1 MRGSHPRHSCL
12 WNDDVSI
19 ESAEQKLDHDIDG
32 LDCDVLIVG
41 GGFTGLWTAY
51 YLLLADPN
59 LDVTIVEAKRVG
71 FGASG
76 RNGGWCSPLLP
87 MSLDKIARL
96 HGRDTALATRRAM
109 VNTVDEV
116 ALVVEEHNLD
126 CGFAK
131 GGSLDLVRNSPQMQR
146 AQDHIRSMRDLSIP
160 ESEIRLIGG
169 GELESCF
176 TARGVT
182 AAVLE
187 TESAVLNPGRLVRG
201 LGGIVRSLGCRILE
215 GVSALRI
222 DPTRVTTDCGEIH
235 AKWII
240 RATEA
245 FTPTLSGQKRTVVPL
260 YSLMIATEPLGD
272 DLWSEIGLEERPS
285 FTDGRRILVYGQRT
299 ADGRI
304 AFGGRGA
311 PYHFGSRT
319 RPEFDTDARVARHL
333 VEALHELVPQ
343 TLGVDISHHWGGPLA
358 APRDWS
364 CSIRFDPRSGLGS
377 AGGYVGDG
385 VATANLAGRT
395 LAHLVLER
403 ESDLTRL
410 PWVQHRS
417 PTWEPEPIRW
427 FAVNGMARLAALA
440 DRIENRRNRPA
451 RRIDSLVR
459 RVSGR

>member
-1 MRGSHPRHSCL
+1 MNHSLAHHACL
-12 WNDDVSI
+12 WNDDLSVDSDLT
-19 ESAEQKLDHDIDG
+19 EPERDVDG
-32 LDCDVLIVG
+32 ITCDVVIVG
-41 GGFTGLWTAY
+41 AGFTGLWTAF

-59 LDVTIVEAKRVG
+59 LDVTIVEARRVG

-96 HGRDTALATRRAM
+96 HGRDTALASRRAM

-116 ALVVEEHNLD
+116 ARQVRERKMD

-131 GGSLDLVRNSPQMQR
+131 GGSLDLVRNRPQMMR
-146 AQDHIRSMRDLSIP
+146 AEDHVRSMRDLSVP
-160 ESEIRLIGG
+160 ESEVRIIGG
-169 GELESCF
+169 HELHSRIS
-176 TARGVT
+176 ARGVT

-187 TESAVLNPGRLVRG
+187 TESAVLNPGRLTRE
-201 LGGIVRSLGCRILE
+201 LSGIVRSFGCRILE

-222 DPTRVTTDCGEIH
+222 EPGRVTTDCGDVC
-235 AKWII
+235 APRVI

-245 FTPTLSGQKRTVVPL
+245 FTPTLSGEKRTVVPL

-272 DLWSEIGLEERPS
+272 DLWADVGLEDRPS

-311 PYHFGSRT
+311 PYHFGSRI
-319 RPEFDTDARVARHL
+319 RAEYDTDARVARHL
-333 VEALHELVPQ
+333 VDALHDLFPQ
-343 TLGVDISHHWGGPLA
+343 TLGVNITHHWGGPLA

-364 CSIRFDPRSGLGS
+364 CSIRFDPRTGLGS

-385 VATANLAGRT
+385 VATANLSGRT
-395 LAHLVLER
+395 LADLVLER
-403 ESDLTRL
+403 ESDLIDL
-410 PWVQHRS
+410 PWVHHRS
-417 PTWEPEPIRW
+417 PKWEPEPIRW

-440 DRIENRRNRPA
+440 DRYENRRGRPA

>member
-1 MRGSHPRHSCL
+1 MSE
-12 WNDDVSI
+12 D
-19 ESAEQKLDHDIDG
+19 ESDIDG
-32 LDCDVLIVG
+32 INCDIVIVG
-41 GGFTGLWTAY
+41 AGFTGLWTAF

-59 LDVTIVEAKRVG
+59 LDVVILEARRVG

-87 MSLDKIARL
+87 MSLEKIART
-96 HGRDTALATRRAM
+96 HGHETALAARRAM

-116 ALVVEEHNLD
+116 ARQVADRNLN

-131 GGSLDLVRNSPQMQR
+131 GGSLDLVRNRPQMTR
-146 AQDHIRSMRDLSIP
+146 AEDHVRSMHRFSIP
-160 ESEIRLIGG
+160 ESEIRLISGR
-169 GELESCF
+169 ELDAHI
-176 TARGVT
+176 TARGVS

-187 TESAVLNPGRLVRG
+187 TESAVLNPGQLAHN
-201 LGGIVRSLGCRILE
+201 LGDIVRSLGCRILE

-222 DPTRVTTDCGEIH
+222 EPGRVTTDRGDIR
-235 AKWII
+235 ASRII

-245 FTPTLSGQKRTVVPL
+245 FTPTLSGEKRTVVPL
-260 YSLMIATEPLGD
+260 YSLMIATEPLSD
-272 DLWSEIGLEERPS
+272 DVWSQIGLDARPS
-285 FTDGRRILVYGQRT
+285 FMDGRRILIYGQRT
-299 ADGRI
+299 SDNRI

-311 PYHFGSRT
+311 PYHFGSRI
-319 RPEFDTDARVARHL
+319 RPGFDTDPQVARHL
-333 VEALHELVPQ
+333 IEALHDLLPQ
-343 TLGVDISHHWGGPLA
+343 TVGAHITHHWGGPLA

-395 LAHLVLER
+395 LADLVLER
-403 ESDLTRL
+403 DSDISKL

-417 PTWEPEPIRW
+417 PKWEPEPVRW

-440 DRIENRRNRPA
+440 DRYENRRNRPA
-451 RRIDSLVR
+451 RLIDSLVR

>member
-1 MRGSHPRHSCL
+1 MSSSHPRHSCL
-12 WNDDVSI
+12 WNDDVP
-19 ESAEQKLDHDIDG
+19 IDSDAVAHEIDLGG
-32 LDCDVLIVG
+32 LKCDVLIVG
-41 GGFTGLWTAY
+41 AGFTGLWTAF
-51 YLLLADPN
+51 YLLLADPH
-59 LDVTIVEAKRVG
+59 LDVTIVEAQRIG

-96 HGRDTALATRRAM
+96 HGRDTAVAARRAM

-116 ALVVEEHNLD
+116 ARQVEERNLD

-131 GGSLDLVRNSPQMQR
+131 GGSLDLVRNRPQMMR
-146 AQDHIRSMRDLSIP
+146 AEDHVRSMRELGVP
-160 ESEIRLIGG
+160 ESEIRIIGG
-169 GELESCF
+169 HELHSRIS
-176 TARGVT
+176 ARAVT

-187 TESAVLNPGRLVRG
+187 TESAVLNPGRLARG
-201 LGGIVRSLGCRILE
+201 LAEVVRSLGCRILE

-222 DPTRVTTDCGEIH
+222 ESGRVVTDRGDLH
-235 AKWII
+235 APRII

-245 FTPTLSGQKRTVVPL
+245 FTPTLSGEKRAVVPL
-260 YSLMIATEPLGD
+260 YSLMIATEPLSD
-272 DLWSEIGLEERPS
+272 DLWDDIGLEDRPS

-311 PYHFGSRT
+311 PYHFGSRI

-333 VEALHELVPQ
+333 VDALHDLLPQ
-343 TLGVDISHHWGGPLA
+343 TLGANVTHHWGGPLA

-385 VATANLAGRT
+385 VATANLSGRT
-395 LAHLVLER
+395 LADLVLER
-403 ESDLTRL
+403 ASDLTVL
-410 PWVQHRS
+410 PWVNHRS
-417 PTWEPEPIRW
+417 PRWEPEPIRW

-440 DRIENRRNRPA
+440 DNRESSHGRTA